1 MDSSSETRISAA
13 SPKRSIIC
21 HLLREYYKQG
31 WFSGSGGGISV
42 RDGETIY
49 IAPTGVHKELVQEDD
64 LFEID
69 INENVLAAPKNPKSR
84 CSECTP
90 LFIQAYKLRNAGAVL
105 HSHSLSALM
114 VTKVFG
120 TEFQCIEFE
129 MIKGIM
135 DHRNVEWC
143 RVPIIEN
150 TESEI
155 NLTESLKNAII
166 TYPRSHAVL
175 VRNHGVYVWGP
186 TWEKAKIHA
195 EVYEYLFKAVLK
207 CRKYEIELPRTIAS
221 DPSIRAWIIDEEKL
235 RTEDIRNTLQH
246 KDPQWV
252 SGKELDEIGVL
263 RWKLDGEREN
273 EELEKICVQRSY
285 KNRDEKKITA
295 TELPNYDETL
305 KTFATEHLHADEEI
319 RYVLSGSGY
328 FDVRNKKDQWVRIH
342 VTKGDLIIL
351 PEGIYHRYVQDISNF
366 IHVMRLFQDEPKWIA
381 NNRPCDE
388 HPSRSKYTSAYY

>member
-1 MDSSSETRISAA
+1 MDSSSNTRISAA
-13 SPKRSIIC
+13 SSKRSIIC

-31 WFSGSGGGISV
+31 WFSGSGGGISM
-42 RDGETIY
+42 REGDTIY
-49 IAPTGVHKELVQEDD
+49 IAPTGVHKELVQEED

-69 INENVLAAPKNPKSR
+69 INEKILNRPENKKLG

-105 HSHSLSALM
+105 HSHSLNALM
-114 VTKVFG
+114 ITRLFE

-129 MIKGIM
+129 MIKGIV

-166 TYPRSHAVL
+166 TYPRSHGVL
-175 VRNHGVYVWGP
+175 VRNHGFYVWGP

-207 CRKYEIELPRTIAS
+207 FHKYKIDLPRTIQS
-221 DPSIRAWIIDEEKL
+221 DPEIRAWVIDEEKL
-235 RTEDIRNTLQH
+235 AKEDIRNPLQH
-246 KDPQWV
+246 KETKWV
-252 SGKELDEIGVL
+252 SAKELDEIGVL
-263 RWKLDGEREN
+263 RWKLDGESEN
-273 EELEKICVQRSY
+273 AELEKICIQRNY
-285 KNRDEKKITA
+285 KNRDEKRISTD
-295 TELPNYDETL
+295 LPNYDDML

-328 FDVRNKKDQWVRIH
+328 FDVRSKKDEWIRIH
-342 VTKGDLIIL
+342 VTKGDMIVL

-366 IHVMRLFQDEPKWIA
+366 IHVMRLFQDEPKWVA
-381 NNRPCDE
+381 QNRPCDE
-388 HPSRSKYTSAYY
+388 HPSRSKYTSVYH